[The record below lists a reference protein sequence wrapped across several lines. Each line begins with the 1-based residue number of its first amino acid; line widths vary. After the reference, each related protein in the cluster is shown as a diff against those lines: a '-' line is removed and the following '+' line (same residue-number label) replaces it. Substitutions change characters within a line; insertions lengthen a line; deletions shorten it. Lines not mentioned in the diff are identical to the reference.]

1 MLKCNRY
8 LHIGSRLISWKLRQ
22 NCLIA
27 TSSCSYS
34 TECSQQNGADVIYD
48 IVISGGGMVGSA
60 MAAALG
66 RATVLF
72 TDARGAG
79 FYLGFNFR
87 GCNPKQGVPSLP
99 APFPLPTPSLSFP
112 PGPPLPLEVGPLKTS

>member
-66 RATVLF
+66 IVGQLYYLLMSGSRVLSRIQF
-72 TDARGAG
+72 
-79 FYLGFNFR
+79 
-87 GCNPKQGVPSLP
+87 QGV
-99 APFPLPTPSLSFP
+99 
-112 PGPPLPLEVGPLKTS
+112 